1 MKNLSIAA
9 AALSLV
15 ILAGSTAFGQG
26 LVLKDRSVIELNL
39 GMWGGS
45 SVSNTIGVSGVQ
57 TTADAGS
64 FVGSIVYSY
73 GIRED
78 MAVTVSA
85 AVLAAKAT
93 ADVGVLGVNQ
103 QSSSVVPILLG
114 IRYYVP
120 NPEPGARVRPFLSL
134 GVGTYV
140 GSEASSSVGLTLIQ
154 NAHTE
159 SAFGGRVGAG
169 VDFYVGNSFKFVA
182 NAGYN
187 LMSDFSTPVSG
198 RKNYN
203 GGDFTLGIGLAL

>member
-15 ILAGSTAFGQG
+15 ILGGSTAFGQG
-26 LVLKDRSVIELNL
+26 LTLRNRSLIELNA

-45 SVSNTIGVSGVQ
+45 SVSNTIGASGVH
-57 TTADAGS
+57 TKADAGS
-64 FVGSIVYSY
+64 FVGSFVYAY

-85 AVLAAKAT
+85 SVLAAKAS
-93 ADVGVLGVNQ
+93 ADIGASGVSQ

-120 NPEPGARVRPFLSL
+120 SPEPGARVRPFLSL
-134 GVGTYV
+134 GVGTYI
-140 GSEASSSVGLTLIQ
+140 GSESSSSIGMTLVQ

-159 SAFGGRVGAG
+159 NAFGGRLGAG
-169 VDFYVGNSFKFVA
+169 IDFYVSNSFKFVA

-187 LMSDFSTPVSG
+187 LMSDFSTPVTG
-198 RKNYN
+198 RNNFN
-203 GGDFTLGIGLAL
+203 GGDFTLGAGLAF